1 MICVGR
7 ALHQKR
13 RIISALRTCSSGV
26 DMFFRLPPLG
36 LSSSFLSFLL
46 PPFLSFSWC
55 FLLRPLSSLSPS
67 FSPLP
72 AFLLLRFALFVL
84 LPLCLPSCSLF
95 SLSASFVLF
104 SSWSV
109 PCAVCSLPVLSPCG
123 PFHSSCRGV
132 VLSYDAVMEPDEAPS
147 FGSGDGRYQG
157 RPVLHLRGQ
166 RTQSIQVQCEH
177 FNPNTHRLFTALN
190 GDELFIRAVDPRS
203 LSPEL
208 VESPGTRGRALLVR
222 VDSPIT
228 VIFPPHTC
236 RVLYTGLHAA
246 VTQGCLLRVYPEPI
260 PHARELTGI
269 WDGRVPP
276 LLPITRFIP
285 RQLTPLSPIVLQLWN
300 NSSWVVQLSEGCTV
314 AYLELQRLDPMS
326 PLLPDSRL
334 AGREHIRPVTSFTRP
349 AQAIRRN
356 WSDPS
361 WD

>member
-1 MICVGR
+1 
-7 ALHQKR
+7 
-13 RIISALRTCSSGV
+13 
-26 DMFFRLPPLG
+26 
-36 LSSSFLSFLL
+36 
-46 PPFLSFSWC
+46 
-55 FLLRPLSSLSPS
+55 
-67 FSPLP
+67 
-72 AFLLLRFALFVL
+72 
-84 LPLCLPSCSLF
+84 
-95 SLSASFVLF
+95 
-104 SSWSV
+104 
-109 PCAVCSLPVLSPCG
+109 
-123 PFHSSCRGV
+123 
-132 VLSYDAVMEPDEAPS
+132 MEPDEEPS
-147 FGSGDGRYQG
+147 FDSGDGRFSG
-157 RPVLHLRGQ
+157 RPVLHLRGH

-177 FNPNTHRLFTALN
+177 LNPNTDRLFTALN

-208 VESPGTRGRALLVR
+208 VEAPGTRGRALLVR

-246 VTQGCLLRVYPEPI
+246 VTQGCLMRVYPEPI

-326 PLLPDSRL
+326 PPLPDSRL
-334 AGREHIRPVTSFTRP
+334 VGREHMHPATSFTRP